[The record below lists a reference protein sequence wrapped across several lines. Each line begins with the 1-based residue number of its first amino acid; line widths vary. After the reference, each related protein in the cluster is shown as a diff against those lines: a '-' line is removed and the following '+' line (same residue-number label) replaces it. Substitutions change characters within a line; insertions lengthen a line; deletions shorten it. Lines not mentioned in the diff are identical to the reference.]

1 MLISVEV
8 ENFRSFYDR
17 TIFSMETGS
26 KLRSYSTTNTH
37 RFKRLKLLKSAF
49 VFGGNANGKTNVINI
64 FRLFKELLI
73 QQIKT
78 KSELDRLVTDTF
90 GGNSEPTVFLIKF
103 LKNNKVFT
111 YELEYVE
118 ERVIKESLLVNECMI
133 FSRNGDEIFLPDSLT
148 PLRPTIRKNQ
158 LLLFFAQ
165 TNNILEAKEA
175 YEWFVIDVVIPNTNK
190 LHPTI
195 LKELKQNKELKR
207 KLILFLQ
214 AADFN
219 IVDIEIRDRTE
230 QLPSEILLKS
240 NDKNTELMIRDLID
254 QRFTELYCTHRG
266 ANEDTFVLS
275 FSEESAGTKIF
286 LRLAAYILRDQARN
300 TVFLIDEFDAS
311 LHIKLTEVL
320 LKLFNQWNQ
329 RSQFI
334 VTSHSFDLMD
344 KNLRPDQIYFVEKD
358 RFGKSELY
366 SLFDFDDVG
375 LKRHDYK
382 YKRRYLQGIYGADQ
396 IINESAIAETLGV
409 DYE

>member
-37 RFKRLKLLKSAF
+37 RFKRWKLLKSAF

-78 KSELDRLVTDTF
+78 KSEIDRLVTDTF

-118 ERVIKESLLVNECMI
+118 ERVIKESLLVNGCMI

-366 SLFDFDDVG
+366 SLFDFDDVR

>member
-8 ENFRSFYDR
+8 ENFRSFCDR
-17 TIFSMETGS
+17 TVFSMETGS

-37 RFKRLKLLKSAF
+37 KFKRLKLLKSAF
-49 VFGGNANGKTNVINI
+49 IFGGNANGKTNVINV
-64 FRLFKELLI
+64 FYLLKALI
-73 QQIKT
+73 MQPT
-78 KSELDRLVTDTF
+78 KSELDGLITDTF
-90 GGNSEPTVFLIKF
+90 GGNSEPTYVLVKF
-103 LKNNKVFT
+103 MKNNKIFT

-118 ERVIKESLLVNECMI
+118 NCILKEALVVDGYTI
-133 FSRNGDEIFLPDSLT
+133 FSRKNDELILPESLMQ
-148 PLRPTIRKNQ
+148 LRSTIRKNQ

-207 KLILFLQ
+207 KLISFLQ

-219 IVDIEIRDRTE
+219 ILDIEVRDRIE
-230 QLPSEILLKS
+230 HVPSELLVKMS
-240 NDKNTELMIRDLID
+240 GEDAEITAGEFIE
-254 QRFTELYCTHRG
+254 QRVADIYCTHQG
-266 ANEDTFVLS
+266 IDDTFVLN
-275 FSEESAGTKIF
+275 FSKESAGTKIF
-286 LRLAAYILRDQARN
+286 LRLAAYILRDQGKN
-300 TVFLIDEFDAS
+300 TVFLIDEVDSS

-329 RSQFI
+329 KNQFI
-334 VTSHSFDLMD
+334 VTTHSFDLMD

-366 SLFDFDDVG
+366 SLFDFDDIA

-396 IINESAIAETLGV
+396 IIDESVIAETLGV
-409 DYE
+409 DYQ